1 MEDTIALEKQRA
13 RAVAEDYR
21 NKSFEVIEEP
31 SPEQLPDFLSAY
43 RPDLLIRKGD
53 VAIVVEVKTRASLAA
68 DPQVRNLAQ
77 LLQKH
82 PGWSFELVIVGEQE
96 KLDTPE
102 AARPFDRVDIQKNIQ
117 TAGELLDSGF
127 PEAGFL
133 LAWSG
138 LEATI
143 RLLSEDEGISL
154 DRFTPPYI
162 LKQAVTNGVISRDEY
177 NLLMSAMKYRNAVVH
192 GFKIKPFDS
201 EIARDLIVTTERLL
215 QSA

>member
-1 MEDTIALEKQRA
+1 MEEIISLEKQRA

-21 NKSFEVIEEP
+21 NRSFEVIEDP
-31 SPEQLPDFLSAY
+31 SPDQLPDFLSAY

-68 DPQVRNLAQ
+68 DPQVRDLAQ

-82 PGWSFELVIVGEQE
+82 PGWSFELVVVGERE

-102 AARPFDRVDIQKNIQ
+102 TARPFDRVDIQKSMQ

-127 PEAGFL
+127 AEAGFV

-138 LEATI
+138 LEATV
-143 RLLSEDEGISL
+143 RLLTEEEGISL
-154 DRFTPPYI
+154 DRYTPLYI
-162 LKQAVTNGVISRDEY
+162 LKQAVTNGVISRDDY
-177 NLLMSAMKYRNAVVH
+177 NVLMNAMKYRNAVVH
-192 GFKIKPFDS
+192 GFKVTSFDS
-201 EIARDLIVTTERLL
+201 DIARDLIVTSERLL

>member
-1 MEDTIALEKQRA
+1 MEDIISLEKQRA

-21 NKSFEVIEEP
+21 SRSFEVIEEP
-31 SPEQLPDFLSAY
+31 SPDQLPDFLSAY

-68 DPQVRNLAQ
+68 DPQVRDLAQ

-82 PGWSFELVIVGEQE
+82 PGWSFELVVVGEQE

-102 AARPFDRVDIQKNIQ
+102 TARPFDRVDIQKSMQ

-127 PEAGFL
+127 AEAGFV

-138 LEATI
+138 LEATV
-143 RLLSEDEGISL
+143 RLLTEEEGISL
-154 DRFTPPYI
+154 DRFTPLYI
-162 LKQAVTNGVISRDEY
+162 LKQAVTNGVISRDDY
-177 NLLMSAMKYRNAVVH
+177 NLLMSALKYRNAVVH
-192 GFKIKPFDS
+192 GFKVTSFDS
-201 EIARDLIVTTERLL
+201 DIARDLIVTSERLL
-215 QSA
+215 RSA

>member
-1 MEDTIALEKQRA
+1 MEEIISLEKQRA

-21 NKSFEVIEEP
+21 SRSFEVIEEP
-31 SPEQLPDFLSAY
+31 SPDQLPDFLSAY

-68 DPQVRNLAQ
+68 DPQVRDLAQ

-82 PGWSFELVIVGEQE
+82 PGWSFELVVVGQQE

-102 AARPFDRVDIQKNIQ
+102 TARPFDRVDIQKSMQ
-117 TAGELLDSGF
+117 AAGELLDSGF
-127 PEAGFL
+127 AEAGFV

-138 LEATI
+138 LEATV
-143 RLLSEDEGISL
+143 RLLTEEEGISL
-154 DRFTPPYI
+154 DRYTPLYI
-162 LKQAVTNGVISRDEY
+162 LKQAVTNGVISRDDY
-177 NLLMSAMKYRNAVVH
+177 NVLMNAMKYRNAVVH
-192 GFKIKPFDS
+192 GFKVTSFDS
-201 EIARDLIVTTERLL
+201 DIARDLIVTSERLL

>member
-1 MEDTIALEKQRA
+1 MEDIISLEKQRA

-21 NKSFEVIEEP
+21 SRSFEVIEEP
-31 SPEQLPDFLSAY
+31 SPDQLPNFLSAY

-68 DPQVRNLAQ
+68 DPQVGDLAQ

-82 PGWSFELVIVGEQE
+82 PGWSFELVVVGEQE

-102 AARPFDRVDIQKNIQ
+102 TARPFDRVDIQKSMQ

-127 PEAGFL
+127 AEAGFV

-138 LEATI
+138 LEATV
-143 RLLSEDEGISL
+143 RLLTEQEGITL
-154 DRFTPPYI
+154 DRFTPLYI
-162 LKQAVTNGVISRDEY
+162 LKQAVTIGVISRDDY
-177 NLLMSAMKYRNAVVH
+177 NLLMSALKYRNAVVH
-192 GFKIKPFDS
+192 GFKVTTFDS
-201 EIARDLIVTTERLL
+201 DIARDLIVTSERLL

>member
-1 MEDTIALEKQRA
+1 MEDIISLEKQRA

-21 NKSFEVIEEP
+21 SRSFEVIEEP
-31 SPEQLPDFLSAY
+31 SPDQLPDFLSAY

-68 DPQVRNLAQ
+68 DPQVKDLAQ

-82 PGWSFELVIVGEQE
+82 PGWSFELIVVGEQE

-102 AARPFDRVDIQKNIQ
+102 TSRPFDRVDIQKSMQ

-127 PEAGFL
+127 AEAGFV

-138 LEATI
+138 LEATV
-143 RLLSEDEGISL
+143 RLLTEEEGVSL
-154 DRFTPPYI
+154 DRFTPLYI
-162 LKQAVTNGVISRDEY
+162 LKQAVTNGVISRDDY
-177 NLLMSAMKYRNAVVH
+177 NLLMSALKYRNAVVH
-192 GFKIKPFDS
+192 GFKVTSFDS
-201 EIARDLIVTTERLL
+201 DIARDLIVTSERLL

>member
-1 MEDTIALEKQRA
+1 MEEIISLEKQRA

-21 NKSFEVIEEP
+21 SRSFEVIEEP
-31 SPEQLPDFLSAY
+31 SPDQLPDFLSAY

-68 DPQVRNLAQ
+68 DPQVRDLAQ

-82 PGWSFELVIVGEQE
+82 PGWSFELVVVGQQE

-102 AARPFDRVDIQKNIQ
+102 TARPFDRVDIQKSMQ

-127 PEAGFL
+127 AEAGFV

-138 LEATI
+138 LEATV
-143 RLLSEDEGISL
+143 RLLTEEEGISL
-154 DRFTPPYI
+154 DRYTPLYI
-162 LKQAVTNGVISRDEY
+162 LKQAVTNGVISRDDY
-177 NLLMSAMKYRNAVVH
+177 NLLMSALKYRNAVVH
-192 GFKIKPFDS
+192 GFKIPSFDS
-201 EIARDLIVTTERLL
+201 DIARDLIVTSERLL

>member
-1 MEDTIALEKQRA
+1 MEDIISLEKQRA

-21 NKSFEVIEEP
+21 SRSFEVIEEP
-31 SPEQLPDFLSAY
+31 SPDQLPDFLSAY

-68 DPQVRNLAQ
+68 DPQVRELAQ

-82 PGWSFELVIVGEQE
+82 PGWSFELVVVGEQE

-102 AARPFDRVDIQKNIQ
+102 AAHPFDRVEIQQNMQ

-138 LEATI
+138 LEATV
-143 RLLSEDEGISL
+143 RLLAEEEGISL
-154 DRFTPPYI
+154 DRFTPLYL
-162 LKQAVTNGVISRDEY
+162 LKKAVTNGVISRDDY
-177 NLLMSAMKYRNAVVH
+177 NLLMSALKYRNAVVH
-192 GFKIKPFDS
+192 GFKVTSFDS
-201 EIARDLIVTTERLL
+201 DIARDLIVTSERLL

>member
-1 MEDTIALEKQRA
+1 MEEIISLEKQRA

-21 NKSFEVIEEP
+21 SRSFEVIEEP
-31 SPEQLPDFLSAY
+31 SPDQLPDFLSAY

-68 DPQVRNLAQ
+68 DPQVRDLAQ

-82 PGWSFELVIVGEQE
+82 PGWSFELVVVGQQE

-102 AARPFDRVDIQKNIQ
+102 TARPFDRVDIQKSMQ

-127 PEAGFL
+127 AEAGFV

-138 LEATI
+138 LEATV
-143 RLLSEDEGISL
+143 RLLTEEEGISL
-154 DRFTPPYI
+154 DRYTPLYI
-162 LKQAVTNGVISRDEY
+162 LKQAVTNGVISRDDY
-177 NLLMSAMKYRNAVVH
+177 NMLINAMKYRNAVVH
-192 GFKIKPFDS
+192 GFKVTSFDS
-201 EIARDLIVTTERLL
+201 DIARDLIVTSERLL

>member
-1 MEDTIALEKQRA
+1 MEDIISLEKQRA

-21 NKSFEVIEEP
+21 SRSFEVIEEP
-31 SPEQLPDFLSAY
+31 SPDQLPDFLSAY

-68 DPQVRNLAQ
+68 DPQVRDLAQ

-82 PGWSFELVIVGEQE
+82 PGWSFELVVVGEQE

-102 AARPFDRVDIQKNIQ
+102 TARPFDRVDIQKSMQ

-127 PEAGFL
+127 AEAGFV

-138 LEATI
+138 LEATV
-143 RLLSEDEGISL
+143 RLLTEEEGISL
-154 DRFTPPYI
+154 DRFTPLYI
-162 LKQAVTNGVISRDEY
+162 LKQAVTNGVISRDDY
-177 NLLMSAMKYRNAVVH
+177 NLLMSALKYRNAVVH
-192 GFKIKPFDS
+192 GFKVTSFDS
-201 EIARDLIVTTERLL
+201 DIARDLIVTSERLL

>member
-1 MEDTIALEKQRA
+1 MEDIISLEKQRA

-21 NKSFEVIEEP
+21 SRSFEVIEEP
-31 SPEQLPDFLSAY
+31 SPDQLPDFLSAY

-68 DPQVRNLAQ
+68 DPQVRDLAQ

-82 PGWSFELVIVGEQE
+82 PGWSFELVVVGEQE

-102 AARPFDRVDIQKNIQ
+102 TARPFDRVDIQKSMQ

-127 PEAGFL
+127 AEAGFV

-138 LEATI
+138 LEATV
-143 RLLSEDEGISL
+143 RLLTEEEGITL
-154 DRFTPPYI
+154 DRFTPLYI
-162 LKQAVTNGVISRDEY
+162 LKQAVTNGVISRDDY
-177 NLLMSAMKYRNAVVH
+177 NLLMSALKYRNAVVH
-192 GFKIKPFDS
+192 GFKVTSFDS
-201 EIARDLIVTTERLL
+201 DIARDLIVTSERLL